1 MTSFYNKFFLDGSKE
16 NNTNMTNMGNKNIL
30 KKDFTLDNTQY
41 EKLKIAEQYNKLYSN
56 TYKKNQAEI
65 LINENTKL
73 YNLSLKQLIQQM
85 GPVYINLLNDL
96 SLFFS
101 KDETDKSLNKLGY
114 ILTKDTNLL
123 YIGILILVL
132 SFFLWLIN
140 ITK

>member
-1 MTSFYNKFFLDGSKE
+1 MTSFYNKFFLDNSAR
-16 NNTNMTNMGNKNIL
+16 NTENKNIL

-56 TYKKNQAEI
+56 TYKKNQEEI

-101 KDETDKSLNKLGY
+101 KEESDKSLNKLGY

-123 YIGILILVL
+123 YIGLLILVF

>member
-1 MTSFYNKFFLDGSKE
+1 MTSFYNKFFLDNSAR
-16 NNTNMTNMGNKNIL
+16 NTENKNIL

-56 TYKKNQAEI
+56 TYKKNQSDI

-101 KDETDKSLNKLGY
+101 KEESDKSLNKLGY

-123 YIGILILVL
+123 YIGLLILVF